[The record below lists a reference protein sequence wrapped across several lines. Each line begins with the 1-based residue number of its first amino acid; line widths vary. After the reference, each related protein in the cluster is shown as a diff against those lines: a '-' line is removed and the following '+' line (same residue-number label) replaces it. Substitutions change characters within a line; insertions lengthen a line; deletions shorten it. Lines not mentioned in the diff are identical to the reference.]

1 MKAKY
6 NSDEEWA
13 ADRMKYLIGYKLTDV
28 TVDDDGFP
36 KLVFQRETGSPV
48 AFAVFIQQDAEGNG
62 PGFMD
67 IQPGN
72 DEAARLVT
80 KMQDDHKAARKAS

>member
-13 ADRMKYLIGYKLTDV
+13 ADRMKYLIGYTLDDV
-28 TVDDDGFP
+28 YVDDDGFP
-36 KLVFQRETGSPV
+36 TLIFKRKPDSTVS
-48 AFAVFIQQDAEGNG
+48 FAVFISQDAEGNG
-62 PGFMD
+62 PGFLD

-72 DEAARLVT
+72 AEAGKLIL
-80 KMQDDHKAARKAS
+80 KMKRDHEAARKAN